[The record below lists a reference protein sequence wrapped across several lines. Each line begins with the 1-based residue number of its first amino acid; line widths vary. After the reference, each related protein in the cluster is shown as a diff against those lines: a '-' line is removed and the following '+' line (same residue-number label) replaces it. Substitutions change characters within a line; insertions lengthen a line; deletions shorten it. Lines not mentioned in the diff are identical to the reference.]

1 MESKQYTVV
10 DNGSF
15 IDFIGVAGTSAE
27 GLTFSLQ
34 KLNIARLSSK
44 TVGGTLSFWMADS
57 NIVSFAY
64 NQLIDPDTGL
74 PFSNISTAMS
84 YFQEIGVVTLGG
96 GSAITAD
103 GDTMYSN
110 VSGEFTAIVDPGT
123 KDIITGGPV
132 PFPFDETNIVSL
144 QLINST
150 PELITLPISG
160 CTVALGVI
168 TVNEYDHNF
177 ALGDKILVTL
187 QGPKKGFNVLRDS
200 VKVLTQ
206 NPEYAHTIV
215 PLTLV
220 NASTVPIAL
229 ILSAQNGAP
238 SATTFENDGLLFP
251 YGEDNMLL
259 GGNVVN
265 ETKVATTTSTEIIPN
280 TSVTGAALSGG
291 AQWESGDVG
300 LFEGVRRY
308 EIPMDTYK
316 YMTLQYKLRAGGN
329 NLLTFKIFGTND
341 ITTDLLSRDG
351 WVDMSQFFL
360 GAASIT
366 CTGATVEDIIMPTT
380 PVTLQ
385 KLMVELTDQIAS
397 SLVASDI
404 EYTFIAKT
412 A

>member
-1 MESKQYTVV
+1 V

-15 IDFIGVAGTSAE
+15 IEFVGVAGTLAE
-27 GLTFSLQ
+27 GITFSLQ
-34 KLNIARLSSK
+34 KGNIAKLTQK
-44 TVGGTLSFWMADS
+44 DTADTIAFGMVDGNTWGFS
-57 NIVSFAY
+57 ASE
-64 NQLIDPDTGL
+64 LIDPGTGL
-74 PFSNISTAMS
+74 PFVDAATAAT
-84 YFQEIGVVTLGG
+84 YFLSIGTVAGGGG

-110 VSGEFTAIVDPGT
+110 VSGEFTAIVDVGT

-150 PELITLPISG
+150 PELVTLPISG

-168 TVNEYDHNF
+168 TVNGYASNF
-177 ALGDKILVTL
+177 ALGDKVLVTL
-187 QGPKKGFNVLRDS
+187 QGPKKGFNTLRDS

-206 NPEYAHTIV
+206 NPEYGHTIV
-215 PLTLV
+215 PLNLA

-229 ILSAQNGAP
+229 IIPAQNAVA
-238 SATTFENDGLLFP
+238 STTLFENDGVLVP

-259 GGNVVN
+259 GGLVVN
-265 ETKVATTTSTEIIPN
+265 ETKGESTVSTEIISN
-280 TSVTGAALSGG
+280 TSVTGFALSNG
-291 AQWESGDVG
+291 AQWEAGDVG

-308 EIPMDTYK
+308 EIPMDTFK
-316 YMTLQYKLRAGGN
+316 YLTLQYKLKAGGN
-329 NLLTFKIFGTND
+329 NLLTFRVFGTND
-341 ITTDLLSRDG
+341 ITADLLTREG
-351 WVDMSQFFL
+351 WVDMSMFFL

-366 CTGATVEDIIMPTT
+366 CTGTTVEDIIMPTT

-404 EYTFIAKT
+404 
-412 A
+412 